1 MFLGERTQPRFW
13 FRKSKGANLQ
23 NKKTSFT
30 LTLKIWIAN
39 VNSKGLISKQGK
51 GRGTYAQHEIA
62 INFITWAF
70 PKKKIWVNENDNK

>member
-1 MFLGERTQPRFW
+1 
-13 FRKSKGANLQ
+13 
-23 NKKTSFT
+23 

-70 PKKKIWVNENDNK
+70 PKKKI